1 MGRYLFVVMAPNLPE
16 EKIKEVNKE
25 EVDETE
31 EVEEVENNQ
40 GKMQL
45 KYEIEMDIP
54 KSVGEISRFE
64 EIVVDSEETE
74 SDSSFLIYDDINEKF
89 DQLEKS
95 FESKSK
101 STVGLNYKKEELV
114 DSKKN
119 TISVPD
125 GNIQTDDNSIK
136 MSIFAIFLGAYVA
149 LLYSASEILSFI

>member
-31 EVEEVENNQ
+31 EVKEVENNQ
-40 GKMQL
+40 GRMQL
-45 KYEIEMDIP
+45 KYEIEMAIP
-54 KSVGEISRFE
+54 KSIGESSGFE

-89 DQLEKS
+89 NQLEKS
-95 FESKSK
+95 FESTSK

-136 MSIFAIFLGAYVA
+136 
-149 LLYSASEILSFI
+149 